1 MIEPYGS
8 VSTPGGASGGTSIG
22 ASTLHAKGMPTLRFS
37 YILIDIMGRAQDVLI
52 EMTKQQRHLS
62 CTYISGSDELL
73 LRIFSLSVPSLMAAI
88 TAP

>member
-1 MIEPYGS
+1 
-8 VSTPGGASGGTSIG
+8 
-22 ASTLHAKGMPTLRFS
+22 MPTLRFS